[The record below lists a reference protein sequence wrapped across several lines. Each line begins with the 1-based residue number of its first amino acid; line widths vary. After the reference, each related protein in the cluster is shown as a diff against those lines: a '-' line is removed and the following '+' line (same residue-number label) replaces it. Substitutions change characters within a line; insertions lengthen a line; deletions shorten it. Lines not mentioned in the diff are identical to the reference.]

1 MEIVDNTQKKNILF
15 DTWNIWIHYCYD
27 NNWNLESYQKL
38 SNIETVEDII
48 VFFNLISEK
57 IIKNSMIFIMRNNI
71 TPLWEDE
78 KNKEGACLSYKI
90 HNKLIFNIFKKVS
103 ILLMGE
109 TLVDE
114 NFRSLINGIS
124 ISPKKNYVILKIWL
138 NNNNEIKSNIIN
150 NSSELN
156 NFQYI
161 FKKHIES

>member
-1 MEIVDNTQKKNILF
+1 
-15 DTWNIWIHYCYD
+15 
-27 NNWNLESYQKL
+27 
-38 SNIETVEDII
+38 
-48 VFFNLISEK
+48 
-57 IIKNSMIFIMRNNI
+57 MIFIMRNNI